1 MDIGGKL
8 LTNYLKEQLSYRQFD
23 LMSENYIVNSV
34 KEECCFVT
42 LDYER
47 DMERAR

>member
-1 MDIGGKL
+1 M
-8 LTNYLKEQLSYRQFD
+8 TNYLKELLSYRQFD
-23 LMSENYIVNSV
+23 LMGENYIVNSV
-34 KEECCFVT
+34 KEACCFVT